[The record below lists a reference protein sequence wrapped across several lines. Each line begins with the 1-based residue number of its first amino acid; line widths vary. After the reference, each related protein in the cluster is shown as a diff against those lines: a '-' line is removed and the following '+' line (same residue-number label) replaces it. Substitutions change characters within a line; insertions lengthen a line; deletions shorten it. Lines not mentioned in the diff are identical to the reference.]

1 MLKHIT
7 TLRVIQTL
15 LSLLILTLSG
25 HSLAQEEYNLVI
37 QPIQSPE
44 KTMKTFQPL
53 ADYLSQATGQKIKL
67 VTARNFVSYWQQ
79 MRKGKYD
86 IVLDAAHFTGWRI
99 SKLKYIPLAKVTSVV
114 SFTLV
119 THVDNPVLDP
129 EELIGRRVAVLSSPS
144 MGAVRLAEL
153 FPNMM
158 RQPVIVNVNNSQ
170 EAVQK
175 IESKKAAAAIIPS
188 RMVGAFP
195 FLVPVETTEQVPHMA
210 LSASPKVPKDIRKKI
225 QTALINATKSPEGRA
240 LLEKLVLESFEPTS
254 ARAYRKYG
262 KLLKGMFGY

>member
-1 MLKHIT
+1 MLKRIT
-7 TLRVIQTL
+7 VFRILQIS
-15 LSLLILTLSG
+15 LSLLMLSLTTQSQ
-25 HSLAQEEYNLVI
+25 AQEEYTLII

-44 KTMKTFQPL
+44 KTLETFQPL
-53 ADYLSQATGQKIKL
+53 ADYLSKATGQTIKL

-86 IVLDAAHFTGWRI
+86 IIMDAAHFTGWRI
-99 SKLKYIPLAKVTSVV
+99 HKLKYIPLAKVTSVV

-129 EELIGRRVAVLSSPS
+129 DELIGRRVAVLSSPS
-144 MGAVRLAEL
+144 MGAVRLSEL

-170 EAVQK
+170 EAVKK
-175 IESKKAAAAIIPS
+175 IETKKADAAIIPS

-210 LSASPKVPKDIRKKI
+210 VSASPKVPKDIRQKI
-225 QTALINATKSPEGRA
+225 SAALIDAIKTPEGRA

-254 ARAYRKYG
+254 TRIYRKHG
-262 KLLKGMFGY
+262 KLLKGVFGY